1 MVMSFVSY
9 ARNYEDVILWRAL
22 RDVAKGFYVD
32 IGACD
37 PVTASTT
44 RAFYERGW
52 FGINVQPEDEYYR
65 RLVESRPR
73 DKNLK
78 VAAGREPG
86 ERTLPT
92 RRRNNFSAR
101 GPSPD
106 FEHDVA
112 GGTGKATVVP
122 VRTLTQLI
130 EEFGLSPIHFL
141 KIDINGDHV
150 SVLEGLDLQRV
161 RPWIILTSAI
171 DSDSAISPR
180 DDWEHLI
187 IDHGYSFAYFDG
199 VNCFYAAD
207 EIPWARERL
216 AAAPGSIDDF
226 VPSEE
231 RLNGQRAA

>member
-1 MVMSFVSY
+1 
-9 ARNYEDVILWRAL
+9 L

-32 IGACD
+32 IGASD
-37 PVTASTT
+37 PVAASTT

-52 FGINVQPEDEYYR
+52 FGINVQPEDESYR

-86 ERTLPT
+86 LRTLT
-92 RRRNNFSAR
+92 RRRNGFSAL
-101 GPSPD
+101 GSLLD
-106 FEHDVA
+106 FGRNVVD
-112 GGTGKATVVP
+112 GTGKATVVP

-171 DSDSAISPR
+171 DSDSASSPATTGST
-180 DDWEHLI
+180 LLSI
-187 IDHGYSFAYFDG
+187 KVIVLLTSTGSTVFMPLTKF
-199 VNCFYAAD
+199 
-207 EIPWARERL
+207 PERR
-216 AAAPGSIDDF
+216 SD
-226 VPSEE
+226 
-231 RLNGQRAA
+231 